1 MTGNAYRAA
10 GVNTDALAHIKER
23 IAGYARLTH
32 GPQVLGGAGGFAG
45 LYQLQGYSN
54 PVLVASSDGVGTKLK
69 VASLLG
75 HYESL
80 GIDLVN
86 LNIDDVLTQG
96 AVPLF
101 FLDYIAT
108 SDTGLDWV
116 DSLVRGMTWAC
127 REAGCALLGGET
139 AQMPGVYAEGDFD
152 LAGFT
157 VGVVE
162 EDRRLDSSTVVAGD
176 ALIGV
181 PSSGLHTNGFSLV
194 RKVFDIDDSPN
205 VLYEHHQELGHSLG
219 EELLVPHRSYYP
231 ALAPVLGSIK
241 GMAHIS
247 GGGLVENMPRAMPP
261 GMAARF
267 DVGSWQAPPIFAM
280 VQRRGNIDPAEMYR
294 VFNMGLGMV
303 MICAQDQVGAVQQ
316 EVPGSMVV
324 GEVVVQS
331 DDHRVI
337 LDSLPR

>member
-1 MTGNAYRAA
+1 MADNPYLAA
-10 GVNTDALAHIKER
+10 GVDTGALAHIKDR
-23 IAGYARLTH
+23 IAGFARLTH
-32 GPQVLGGAGGFAG
+32 GPEVLGGAGGFAG
-45 LYQLQGYSN
+45 LFQLQGYDN
-54 PVLVASSDGVGTKLK
+54 PILVASTDGVGTKLK

-96 AVPLF
+96 AKPIF
-101 FLDYIAT
+101 FLDYVAT
-108 SDTGLDWV
+108 SDRKMDWV

-127 REAGCALLGGET
+127 REAGCALIGGET

-152 LAGFT
+152 LAGFI

-162 EDRRLDSSTVVAGD
+162 EKQRLDASTVKAGD
-176 ALIGV
+176 VLVGV

-194 RKVFDIDDSPN
+194 RRVFGIDENPN
-205 VLYEHHQELGHSLG
+205 VLYEYHRELGHSLG

-231 ALAPVLGSIK
+231 VLSEVMGSIK
-241 GMAHIS
+241 SMAHIS
-247 GGGLVENMPRAMPP
+247 GGGLLENMPRAMPP
-261 GMAARF
+261 GLAARF
-267 DVGSWQAPPIFAM
+267 DTGSWQAPPIFGM
-280 VQRRGNIDPAEMYR
+280 VQRRGDINTVEMYR

-303 MICAQDQVGAVQQ
+303 MVCPQDRVEAVLAG
-316 EVPGSMVV
+316 VSDAAVV

-331 DDHRVI
+331 GDDRVI
-337 LDSLPR
+337 LGSLPH